1 MDQSNSSIN
10 PNIET
15 FPDSVPLTEENQSPG
30 SKEFDRVMTEVT
42 KGKRYAE
49 KTVVGRVVGRDKV
62 VIEESD
68 FYKLASLHC
77 SWKDL
82 STWYGV
88 AETTLRNNFADLFTK
103 ARQATKRKLRQ
114 KMLETAMN
122 GDRVMMIWLSKNWL
136 SFSENG
142 IQEESEDKM
151 LPWQTPGEENE

>member
-1 MDQSNSSIN
+1 M
-10 PNIET
+10 
-15 FPDSVPLTEENQSPG
+15 TEETKTPY
-30 SKEFDRVMTEVT
+30 RVTRI
-42 KGKRYAE
+42 KYGE
-49 KTVVGRVVGRDKV
+49 KTVQGRVVGRGENKT
-62 VIEESD
+62 VIPEEEFNQMACLFST
-68 FYKLASLHC
+68 
-77 SWKDL
+77 WKDF
-82 STWYGV
+82 SDYYGV
-88 AETTLRNNFADLFTK
+88 PETTLRNNFADLFTK

>member
-1 MDQSNSSIN
+1 M
-10 PNIET
+10 
-15 FPDSVPLTEENQSPG
+15 TEE
-30 SKEFDRVMTEVT
+30 T
-42 KGKRYAE
+42 KTPYQVKRIKYGE
-49 KTVVGRVVGRDKV
+49 KTVQGRVVGRGENKT
-62 VIEESD
+62 VIPEEE
-68 FYKLASLHC
+68 FYQMACLFST
-77 SWKDL
+77 WKDF
-82 STWYGV
+82 SDYYGV
-88 AETTLRNNFADLFTK
+88 PETTLRNNFADLFTK